1 MSAVVLSPNGKQLAW
16 FDNREDGLAVQVIDM
31 ASNTQLQRLRPGSGL
46 KFRSL
51 DWADDD
57 TLLIHST
64 FTFVPAHAPEYQHE
78 RYGISALNVRDG
90 KSQVLLNNQG
100 SPAGSELL
108 AMPAATPKKIV
119 MASWD
124 FSRVN
129 YQKELGSRLYGGRK
143 DAGFTYNVYQVDIA
157 TGEGKL
163 LSRGT
168 PYTTGWIVD
177 EKGEPVARTEWLADR
192 KRFSV
197 IRRDG
202 LGWTEIYSLESSE
215 PPSARSTTQD
225 GAILL
230 IGALGRERSAL
241 WRLPIEGGAPQV
253 LAASEQ
259 YEITALE
266 SDPYSH
272 RVHGAWLGGIE
283 PAIHW
288 IDDKAAKRFE
298 GLRKTFGGNPAS
310 LIGRSSD
317 YTRALV
323 YVSPPGKP
331 GTYYLIDYKR
341 GAADIVGELYPELA
355 GEALGE
361 VRFFNYKTRDG
372 YQIPAYL
379 TLPPGKEPKRLP
391 LVVLPHGG
399 PQSRDT
405 ADFDWQT
412 QFLASRGYAVL
423 QPQFRGSSGFGVAHA
438 KAGFRQW
445 GGLMQDDVT
454 DGVKAVVEQGVAD
467 PHRICIVGASY
478 GGYAAL
484 AGAAFTPDLYACA
497 VSINGISDLPA
508 ILGYER
514 SWGKESDAV
523 AYWTDHIGAPTDAN
537 VIAKSPARVADRIR
551 APILL
556 LHGTSD
562 SVVPIEQAQLMENA
576 LRTAGKPVKFVELPS
591 EDHWLSRGDSRY
603 RVLTELEKFLGEH
616 LAPNAQGA
624 D

>member
-16 FDNREDGLAVQVIDM
+16 FDNREAGLAVQVIDVS
-31 ASNTQLQRLRPGSGL
+31 ANAQLQVMRPGPGV

-64 FTFVPAHAPEYQHE
+64 FTYVPAHAPQYQHE
-78 RYGISALNVRDG
+78 RYRISALNVRTG
-90 KSQVLLNNQG
+90 KSLGLLNNQG
-100 SPAGSELL
+100 SPAGAELL
-108 AMPAATPKKIV
+108 AIPVANPNKVV

-124 FSRVN
+124 FSRTN
-129 YQKELGSRLYGGRK
+129 YRQELGSRLSGGRK
-143 DAGFTYNVYQVDIA
+143 DAGFTYNVYEVDIT

-163 LSRGT
+163 LSKGT
-168 PYTTGWIVD
+168 PWTTDWIVN
-177 EKGEPVARTEWLADR
+177 EQGEPIARTEWLADR

-197 IRRDG
+197 VRRDAI
-202 LGWTEIYSLESSE
+202 GWTEIYSLESDN
-215 PPSARSTTQD
+215 PPEARSTTQD

-230 IGALGRERSAL
+230 VGALGRERSAL

-259 YEITALE
+259 YEISALE
-266 SDPYSH
+266 SDPYTH
-272 RVHGAWLGGIE
+272 RVHGAWLGGID
-283 PAIHW
+283 PTIQW
-288 IDDKAAKRFE
+288 LDDKAAKRNE
-298 GLRKTFGGNPAS
+298 GLRKTFGGLDAQ

-323 YVSPPGKP
+323 YVAGSGKP

-355 GEALGE
+355 NVTLGE
-361 VRFFNYKTRDG
+361 VRSFSYKARDG
-372 YQIPAYL
+372 YEIPAYL
-379 TLPPGKEPKRLP
+379 TLPPGKEAKQLA

-454 DGVKAVVEQGVAD
+454 DGVKVLVEQGLAD
-467 PHRICIVGASY
+467 PRRICIVGASY

-497 VSINGISDLPA
+497 VSINGVSDLPA
-508 ILGYER
+508 MLGYER

-537 VIAKSPARVADRIR
+537 VIAMSPARAAARIR

-562 SVVPIEQAQLMENA
+562 SVVPMEQAQLMENA
-576 LRTAGKPVKFVELPS
+576 LRSAGKQVRFVELPS
-591 EDHWLSRGDSRY
+591 EDHWLSRGDSRF
-603 RVLTELEKFLGEH
+603 RVLTELEKFLSEH
-616 LAPNAQGA
+616 LAPKLQGA